1 MHNQKLTEI
10 DRASGHHFRIIDEV
24 ATNRGLSYLDA
35 LETVLPHFRY
45 DKWARSEVDTFLIL
59 DSIFTDEMT
68 GDAELSD
75 DVESFFDSDEVSAEV
90 KLLSATLDALGLY
103 RDDSP
108 ANIACLTTLFSKEH
122 DEVRRSEH
130 PYYDIYDAF
139 KSWYYDNIKLTE
151 VELNKIFEVLGTH
164 LSSNQYFT
172 IRFYIKNLY
181 HSLMDK
187 SILEEENYN
196 YTESEWQ
203 LIEAAIRN
211 IRNSAEIKEAM
222 NEIMGHIIF

>member
-1 MHNQKLTEI
+1 MMHNPKLTEI

-45 DKWARSEVDTFLIL
+45 DKWARPEVDTFLIL

-75 DVESFFDSDEVSAEV
+75 DVESFFYSDEAEEEV
-90 KLLSATLDALGLY
+90 RLLSAALGTLGFY

-108 ANIACLTTLFSKEH
+108 ANIVCLTTLFSKEYD
-122 DEVRRSEH
+122 DERRSEA
-130 PYYDIYDAF
+130 PYNDMYNAF
-139 KSWYYDNIKLTE
+139 ESWYYDDVKLTE

-181 HSLMDK
+181 RSLMDK
-187 SILEEENYN
+187 SILEEENYD
-196 YTESEWQ
+196 YTENEWQ

-222 NEIMGHIIF
+222 SEIMGDIF